1 MTWESL
7 DLRSWS
13 TEGEDSTGDLPIE
26 EAEPKDQS
34 LRKATSCNTP
44 EAQGARGNQGN
55 QGGGRGRSWNDGD
68 NVAKQLKKRM
78 KERTNGQ
85 ASYFAFSSIH

>member
-1 MTWESL
+1 L

-13 TEGEDSTGDLPIE
+13 TEGEDSTGDLPTE

-44 EAQGARGNQGN
+44 EAQGARETMVTRVEGMEDHGMMPTTLPNN
-55 QGGGRGRSWNDGD
+55 
-68 NVAKQLKKRM
+68 
-78 KERTNGQ
+78 
-85 ASYFAFSSIH
+85 Y